1 MSTICAHTL
10 LAAAAA
16 EGQKPAPGQGIWQMF
31 PIFLMLFVLYFVFMR
46 PQQKRAKQH
55 EEMMKTLKSGDKVA
69 TSSGIIGVVVSV
81 KDRSVSIRSEESKFE
96 VLKSAVTE
104 VLERKS
110 EPVERKGEPAEA
122 KA

>member
-1 MSTICAHTL
+1 MSTTYAHTL
-10 LAAAAA
+10 LAAA
-16 EGQKPAPGQGIWQMF
+16 GTDGSKPAPGQGIWQMF

-55 EEMMKTLKSGDKVA
+55 QEMMKTLKSGDKVA
-69 TSSGIIGVVVSV
+69 TSSGIIGVIVSV

-110 EPVERKGEPAEA
+110 EPAEA
-122 KA
+122 KS

>member
-1 MSTICAHTL
+1 MSTIYAQTL
-10 LAAAAA
+10 LADAAAT
-16 EGQKPAPGQGIWQMF
+16 GPKPAPGQSIWQMF

-55 EEMMKTLKSGDKVA
+55 ETMMKSLKSGDKVA
-69 TSSGIIGVVVSV
+69 TSSGIIGVVVTV

-104 VLERKS
+104 VIERK
-110 EPVERKGEPAEA
+110 PEPAEA

>member
-1 MSTICAHTL
+1 MSFAHTL

-16 EGQKPAPGQGIWQMF
+16 EGQKPPAGQAIWQMF

-55 EEMMKTLKSGDKVA
+55 QEMLKTLKAGDKVA
-69 TSSGIIGVVVSV
+69 TSSGIIGVVVGV
-81 KDRSVSIRSEESKFE
+81 KDRSLTIRSEESKFE
-96 VLKSAVTE
+96 LLKSAVSD
-104 VLERKS
+104 VLERKGD
-110 EPVERKGEPAEA
+110 PERKPEPAEA

>member
-1 MSTICAHTL
+1 L
-10 LAAAAA
+10 LAAAA
-16 EGQKPAPGQGIWQMF
+16 PAAQPPPSMVESLVKMF

-55 EEMMKTLKSGDKVA
+55 QELIKTLKSGDKVS

-110 EPVERKGEPAEA
+110 EPAEA
-122 KA
+122 KS